1 MKLENSFMHRQ
12 LWEKV
17 YDVMELTGYNIKT
30 NIKKKSSG
38 QNITTMIE
46 SNQAN
51 SNCKLVT

>member
-30 NIKKKSSG
+30 NIKKKKFRTKHYY
-38 QNITTMIE
+38 NDR
-46 SNQAN
+46 
-51 SNCKLVT
+51 K